1 MGVSIAI
8 GKRSANLSIALESRS
23 AVLERSFGDVN
34 FAAFRDA
41 RKLWAEFREEH
52 GFKYDAPKL
61 LTYPANQA
69 KLKKSEVFTV
79 GLTLQHA
86 NVAGVETCPWRGECA
101 SICVLDN
108 GNGRYENTQRA
119 RNIKTQFLYQHPNAF
134 MILLGHELRGLSANY
149 GRVLV
154 RLNVNSDL
162 RWYRILPDLVN
173 GRTLPNVYFYDYTK
187 NGAVLSGSGMVA
199 RNYRAVYSVNESSDL
214 VKVRAF
220 VARGGTAAIVTSRK
234 KTATPPKH
242 FMGLRVVD
250 GDSADNRYDERGV
263 WVDLSAKGKA
273 RALIGKSEFVRDI

>member
-1 MGVSIAI
+1 MGASIAI
-8 GKRSANLSIALESRS
+8 GKRLPNLSVALESRS
-23 AVLERSFGDVN
+23 AVLERSFGVVDP
-34 FAAFRDA
+34 AAFRDA
-41 RKLWAEFREEH
+41 RKLWAEFREAN

-69 KLKKSEVFTV
+69 KLKKSKVFTV

-86 NVAGVETCPWRGECA
+86 NVSGVETCPWRGECA
-101 SICVLDN
+101 SICVLDG

-119 RNIKTQFLYQHPNAF
+119 RNVKTQFLYQHPNAF
-134 MILLGHELRGLSANY
+134 MVLLGHELRGLSANY

-173 GRTLPNVYFYDYTK
+173 GRTLPNVHFYDYTK

-220 VARGGTAAIVTSRK
+220 VARGGTAAIVTTRN
-234 KTATPPKH
+234 KTTTPPKR

-250 GDSADNRYDERGV
+250 GDSTDNRYDERGV

-273 RALIGKSEFVRDI
+273 RALINKSEFVRSI